1 VITLCPQAD
10 EGSVVMR
17 AVVLAGRRRP
27 SNIAGNVVG
36 CLRRTSASKTGS
48 PTPSAPGVKRLKR
61 SLEDADFHASRD
73 LSLLEQLAIKL
84 EGPQQ
89 PGTLILVRHG
99 ESQWNQ
105 KKLFTG
111 WCDVDLS
118 DRGVKEMEHS
128 ARLLVERGHTVDIC
142 YTSVLKRA
150 IRSSWILLR
159 ELHQVYRPM
168 IKSYLLNER
177 MYGALEG
184 LSKPELAK
192 EMGEDVVQ
200 KWRAGLVERPP
211 PVSESHLH
219 YHQKEK
225 KYARLDPSAIPI
237 TESLSDTIDRVTPLW
252 EAQILPDLRAGR
264 NVLIV
269 AHGNS
274 LRGIVKKIDNIKTED
289 IQRVGIPNGELAP
302 ILIRFPSPEKP
313 SKPTTPNPLIPPRPS
328 PLPSRPT
335 QPSKAFPS
343 CTSLTQT

>member
-1 VITLCPQAD
+1 
-10 EGSVVMR
+10 M
-17 AVVLAGRRRP
+17 LARSGFAPRLRTVNRRGLGAARKGGPGHAATRP
-27 SNIAGNVVG
+27 GGLEI
-36 CLRRTSASKTGS
+36 
-48 PTPSAPGVKRLKR
+48 KR
-61 SLEDADFHASRD
+61 SIEDVDFHNSRERTLVEKLVD
-73 LSLLEQLAIKL
+73 LLD
-84 EGPQQ
+84 GPKQ

-118 DRGVKEMEHS
+118 DRGVREMEHS
-128 ARLLVERGHTVDIC
+128 ARLLLERGHTVDIC

-168 IKSYLLNER
+168 IKSHMLNER

-192 EMGEDVVQ
+192 ELGEEIVQ
-200 KWRAGLVERPP
+200 KWRAGLTERPP
-211 PVSESHLH
+211 PVSETHLH

-225 KYARLDPSAIPI
+225 KYARLGLDLSAIPI
-237 TESLSDTIDRVTPLW
+237 TESLQDTIDRVTPLW
-252 EAQILPDLRAGR
+252 DAQILPDLKAGR

-274 LRGIVKKIDNIKTED
+274 LPAGT
-289 IQRVGIPNGELAP
+289 A
-302 ILIRFPSPEKP
+302 
-313 SKPTTPNPLIPPRPS
+313 
-328 PLPSRPT
+328 
-335 QPSKAFPS
+335 
-343 CTSLTQT
+343 